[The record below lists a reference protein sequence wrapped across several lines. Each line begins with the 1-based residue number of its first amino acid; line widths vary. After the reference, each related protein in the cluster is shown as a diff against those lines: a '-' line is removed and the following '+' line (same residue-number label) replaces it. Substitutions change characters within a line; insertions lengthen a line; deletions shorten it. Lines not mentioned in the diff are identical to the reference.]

1 MKTGMFMMMMKR
13 DIHFEPQTFVS
24 VIPSA
29 SLPFIG
35 RKSCNKTVPVIYC
48 SLLMISGEDD
58 ESELKSLFQNIYP
71 GLRQRPV
78 VSPGET
84 FWQKSILSF

>member
-1 MKTGMFMMMMKR
+1 MMMMKR

-48 SLLMISGEDD
+48 SLAMMAGEEDD
-58 ESELKSLFQNIYP
+58 ESELKSLLQNICP
-71 GLRQRPV
+71 A
-78 VSPGET
+78 T
-84 FWQKSILSF
+84 FMGFYSQTEARSESR

>member
-1 MKTGMFMMMMKR
+1 MMMMKR

-48 SLLMISGEDD
+48 SLAVMAGEDD
-58 ESELKSLFQNIYP
+58 ESGLKSLLQNIYP
-71 GLRQRPV
+71 ALRQRPL